1 MNYKRLAGE
10 AYEYDSSDEV
20 IIPQPNSSQTTNL
33 TNLASTNKSPSD
45 NNNNNNNTNINN
57 NDSSS
62 TVISIKPGLYANKH
76 IPQIIHRTYDNDVPN
91 PSPDADVLQRITN
104 GTTLSLANIVDDTHP
119 LTLHKPILVSDTPE
133 SIGMKIPRGKKKKE
147 PTITIRELGEYIGMN
162 HPVSVM
168 DVRLQ
173 DEIEGWDFR
182 DLVEYFEDDDRKY
195 LSNSKKPRGDQGMVL
210 NQISLEFSKLSLR
223 DVTNSPQFVRDIDW
237 IDNVWPLSKKGSTD
251 YPRVQY
257 YCLTSTAGCFTD
269 FHVDFGG
276 TSVWYHVLSGK
287 KVFLLI
293 PPTDDNLALYEM
305 WLCRKDQNH
314 IFFPDMVD
322 ETSPER
328 KVVTP
333 CMRITLEQGMTF
345 VIPTGWIHAVY
356 TPVDSLVFG
365 GNFLH
370 GLDIEGQLKVHC
382 IETRTKVAAKF
393 RFPHFVRLMF
403 YAGAEYYKR
412 MVTSHSAVYEDEVNG
427 LTALIEALKVWA
439 VQPGGDADRVGSIS
453 HTIQECVLLLEKYH
467 ISDVESMLAAMEVE
481 LQRIK
486 KIGVMKPAVGA
497 PPKIKLKLNNSSKLN
512 REDSNQEK
520 LSSNAGNINSPK
532 RRPLKLKIDQ
542 SNSLSDD
549 DDMSTSPKLVIS
561 LKSDKAKKVLD
572 ITSKHAVQDDDEWT
586 PRGVGGS
593 KGTKARRKKI
603 LPEKAISASTK
614 IPSNLKQKGRGS
626 SIPKRGAKK
635 LGTARSRLK
644 KRLKF

>member
-1 MNYKRLAGE
+1 M
-10 AYEYDSSDEV
+10 
-20 IIPQPNSSQTTNL
+20 
-33 TNLASTNKSPSD
+33 
-45 NNNNNNNTNINN
+45 
-57 NDSSS
+57 
-62 TVISIKPGLYANKH
+62 
-76 IPQIIHRTYDNDVPN
+76 
-91 PSPDADVLQRITN
+91 
-104 GTTLSLANIVDDTHP
+104 
-119 LTLHKPILVSDTPE
+119 DTPE
-133 SIGMKIPRGKKKKE
+133 SIGMTIPRGKKGTTRNSKNTHHDDDEQNKE
-147 PTITIRELGEYIGMN
+147 NPISIRELGEYIGMN

-195 LSNSKKPRGDQGMVL
+195 QCNKKPRGDQGMVL
-210 NQISLEFSKLSLR
+210 NQISLEFSKLPLR
-223 DVTNSPQFVRDIDW
+223 NVTNSPQFVRDIDW
-237 IDNVWPLSKKGSTD
+237 IDNIWPSGKETSTD

-293 PPTDDNLALYEM
+293 PPTEDNLALYEM

-322 ETSPER
+322 ETNPQR
-328 KVVTP
+328 KVTP
-333 CMRITLEQGMTF
+333 CIRITLEQGMTF

-382 IETRTKVAAKF
+382 LETRTKVAAKF

-412 MVTSHSAVYEDEVNG
+412 MVTDHCAVHKDEVNG
-427 LTALIEALKVWA
+427 LTALIEALKVWT

-486 KIGVMKPAVGA
+486 KVGDMKAAVGA
-497 PPKIKLKLNNSSKLN
+497 PPPKIKLKLSKSLKLKRENSN
-512 REDSNQEK
+512 EDS
-520 LSSNAGNINSPK
+520 LMSNAGDMDSPRRALELKLDHINSM
-532 RRPLKLKIDQ
+532 
-542 SNSLSDD
+542 SDD
-549 DDMSTSPKLVIS
+549 DDEIPSPKLVIS
-561 LKSDKAKKVLD
+561 IKSDKPKKVFD
-572 ITSKHAVQDDDEWT
+572 ITSRHVQDDDEWT
-586 PRGVGGS
+586 PHGG
-593 KGTKARRKKI
+593 KKSNI
-603 LPEKAISASTK
+603 EKTRPKKVVPVKVLSTTK
-614 IPSNLKQKGRGS
+614 IPKLKQKTQHS
-626 SIPKRGAKK
+626 TTIPKRRSTKK